1 MTRIDGAMT
10 SEDLAIGVETTTLAM
25 GMDQFERAQ
34 ARHGGLLD
42 GEGLVPIYLG
52 DALVPPR
59 AYTSWEA
66 IFHDL
71 AALRERIADRP
82 VDARRVFLDEMASS
96 LQAAARLFSGEAMSY
111 PDKLRELVGAPAEP
125 GLQARIDQL
134 TRDLDAALV
143 RAGVTGAD
151 LSGRVH
157 RWEADRAIDPSKLE
171 QVFAELLAAAKA
183 RTDAAI
189 FDTGDYEMRL
199 NAVADAPY
207 TARCGFKERRMDLNV
222 DNRFTRAAM
231 KHLVCH
237 EVFPGHATQLLYTLA
252 EVQAGRSPADALLC
266 TANAVT
272 GCVQEG
278 IGDQGVALIDWI
290 EDEDDEIHM
299 LLRTLKSAVQT
310 DAAWR
315 LMVLGEP
322 REAVADYLRTAAFG
336 QEAWVQGRL
345 NMAAHP
351 FRGPFIA
358 SYYAGNESVR
368 KVRER
373 VPAADRG
380 AFNAYLYGQ
389 VHSPDSLEMFSP
401 QAGRAN

>member
-1 MTRIDGAMT
+1 MAV
-10 SEDLAIGVETTTLAM
+10 SEDFAIGAEITAITM
-25 GMDQFERAQ
+25 GVDQFERAV
-34 ARHGGLLD
+34 ARSGGLLD

-52 DALVPPR
+52 GDLVPPR
-59 AYTSWEA
+59 DYASWPA
-66 IFHDL
+66 IFADL
-71 AALRERIADRP
+71 AALRVRIADLP
-82 VDARRVFLDEMASS
+82 ADARRVFLDEMASS
-96 LQAAARLFSGEAMSY
+96 LEAGARLFSGEPMSY
-111 PDKLRELVGAPAEP
+111 TDKLRDLVGAPAEP
-125 GLQARIDQL
+125 VGAERIEAL
-134 TRDLDAALV
+134 TRDLDAALT
-143 RAGVTGAD
+143 RAGVTGAE
-151 LSGRVH
+151 LSERVH
-157 RWEADRAIDPSKLE
+157 RWEADRAIDPAKLE
-171 QVFAELLAAAKA
+171 QVYAELLAAAKA

-199 NAVADAPY
+199 NAVSDVPY
-207 TARCGFKERRMDLNV
+207 TARCDFVERRMDLNV
-222 DNRFTRAAM
+222 ENRFTRAAM

-290 EDEDDEIHM
+290 EDQDDEIHM
-299 LLRTLKSAVQT
+299 ALRTLKSAVQT

-315 LMVLGEP
+315 LMVQGEA
-322 REAVADYLRTAAFG
+322 REVVADYLRTAAFG

-368 KVRER
+368 RVRER
-373 VPAADRG
+373 VSAADRG
-380 AFNAYLYGQ
+380 AFNAHLYGQ
-389 VHSPDSLEMFSP
+389 VHSPDSLAMFSP
-401 QAGRAN
+401 SNTSAH

>member
-1 MTRIDGAMT
+1 MV
-10 SEDLAIGVETTTLAM
+10 SEDFAIGTEITAVAM
-25 GMDQFERAQ
+25 GLDLFERTQ
-34 ARHGGLLD
+34 ARSGGLLD

-52 DALVPPR
+52 DDLVPPR
-59 AYTSWEA
+59 AYTAWRPL
-66 IFHDL
+66 FDDL
-71 AALRERIADRP
+71 AVLRERIADRP
-82 VDARRVFLDEMASS
+82 ADARRVFLEEMASS

-111 PDKLRELVGAPAEP
+111 ADKLRDLVGAPAEP
-125 GLQARIDQL
+125 VPEGRIDQL
-134 TRDLDAALV
+134 TRDLDVAL
-143 RAGVTGAD
+143 AGAGATGAD
-151 LSGRVH
+151 LSERVH
-157 RWEADRAIDPSKLE
+157 RWEADRAIDPAKLE
-171 QVFAELLAAAKA
+171 QGFAELLAAAKA
-183 RTDAAI
+183 RTDAMI

-199 NAVADAPY
+199 NGVSDAPY

-252 EVQAGRSPADALLC
+252 EVRAGRSPADALLC

-310 DAAWR
+310 TAAWR

-322 REAVADYLRTAAFG
+322 REVVADYLRTAAFG

-345 NMAAHP
+345 RMAEHP

-358 SYYAGNESVR
+358 SYYAGDESVR
-368 KVRER
+368 TVRER
-373 VPAADRG
+373 VGAADRG

-389 VHSPDSLEMFSP
+389 VHSPDSLEMFAPSTS
-401 QAGRAN
+401 GVN

>member
-1 MTRIDGAMT
+1 MT
-10 SEDLAIGVETTTLAM
+10 SEDLAIGTEITAVTM
-25 GMDQFERAQ
+25 GMDAFERAQ
-34 ARHGGLLD
+34 AISGGLLD

-52 DALVPPR
+52 GDLVRPR
-59 AYTSWEA
+59 DYSSWA
-66 IFHDL
+66 TIFDDL
-71 AALRERIADRP
+71 ASLRERISATP
-82 VDARRVFLDEMASS
+82 QDARRTFLQEMASS
-96 LQAAARLFSGEAMSY
+96 LQAAARLFSGEPMSY
-111 PDKLRELVGAPAEP
+111 PEKLRTLVGAPVAP
-125 GLQARIDQL
+125 VDAARIEEL
-134 TRDLDAALV
+134 TYALDAALV
-143 RAGVTGAD
+143 HAGIGGSD
-151 LSGRVH
+151 LGERVH
-157 RWEADRAIDPSKLE
+157 RWEADRALDPAKLE
-171 QVFAELLAAAKA
+171 DVFAELLAAAKR

-199 NAVADAPY
+199 NAVTDAPY
-207 TARCGFKERRMDLNV
+207 TARCGFVERRMDLNV

-310 DAAWR
+310 TAAWR
-315 LMVLGEP
+315 LMVQGEP
-322 REAVADYLRTAAFG
+322 RDVVADYLRTAAFG

-345 NMAAHP
+345 RMAEHP

-368 KVRER
+368 RVRER
-373 VPAADRG
+373 TAVADRR
-380 AFNAYLYGQ
+380 AFNHYLYGQ
-389 VHSPDSLEMFSP
+389 VHSPDSLELFTPSTV
-401 QAGRAN
+401 GLN

>member
-1 MTRIDGAMT
+1 MT
-10 SEDLAIGVETTTLAM
+10 SEDFAIGTEITAVTM
-25 GMDQFERAQ
+25 GVDAFERAQ
-34 ARHGGLLD
+34 AISGGLLD

-52 DALVPPR
+52 DELVR
-59 AYTSWEA
+59 ARDYTSWSA
-66 IFHDL
+66 VFDDL
-71 AALRERIADRP
+71 ARLSERIAATP
-82 VDARRVFLDEMASS
+82 AGARRVFLEEMASS
-96 LQAAARLFSGEAMSY
+96 LQVAARLFSGVPMSY
-111 PDKLRELVGAPAEP
+111 SDKVRELVGAPAAPVDE
-125 GLQARIDQL
+125 ARIEGL
-134 TRDLDAALV
+134 TRDLDAALT
-143 RAGVTGAD
+143 RAGVTGAG
-151 LSGRVH
+151 LSERVH
-157 RWEADRAIDPSKLE
+157 RWEADRAIDPAQLE
-171 QVFAELLAAAKA
+171 QVFTELLAAAKA
-183 RTDAAI
+183 RTDGSI

-199 NAVADAPY
+199 NAVSDAPY

-278 IGDQGVALIDWI
+278 IGDQGAALIDWI

-310 DAAWR
+310 TAAWR
-315 LMVLGEP
+315 MMVQGEP
-322 REAVADYLRTAAFG
+322 REVVADYLRTAAFG

-345 NMAAHP
+345 RMAEHP

-368 KVRER
+368 QVRER
-373 VPAADRG
+373 VPAAGRG

-389 VHSPDSLEMFSP
+389 VHSPDSLAMFSP
-401 QAGRAN
+401 STARAN

>member
-1 MTRIDGAMT
+1 MV
-10 SEDLAIGVETTTLAM
+10 SEDFAIGTEITAIAM
-25 GMDQFERAQ
+25 GLDQFERAQ
-34 ARHGGLLD
+34 AVSGGLLD

-52 DALVPPR
+52 DELVPPR
-59 AYTSWEA
+59 TYAGWPA
-66 IFHDL
+66 LFDNL
-71 AALRERIADRP
+71 AALRQRIALRP
-82 VDARRVFLDEMASS
+82 ADARRVFLDEMASS

-111 PDKLRELVGAPAEP
+111 PAKLRDLVGAPAEP
-125 GLQARIDQL
+125 VSKDCIDGL
-134 TRDLDAALV
+134 TRDLDAALA
-143 RAGVTGAD
+143 RAGVAGAD
-151 LSGRVH
+151 LSERVH
-157 RWEADRAIDPSKLE
+157 RWEAERAIDPARLE
-171 QVFAELLAAAKA
+171 AVFAELLAAAKA

-199 NAVADAPY
+199 NAVSDAPY

-222 DNRFTRAAM
+222 DNRFTRSAI

-252 EVQAGRSPADALLC
+252 EVQAERSPADALLC

-310 DAAWR
+310 TAAWK
-315 LMVLGEP
+315 LMVQGEP
-322 REAVADYLRTAAFG
+322 REIVADYLRTAAFG

-345 NMAAHP
+345 RMAEHP

-368 KVRER
+368 KVRVR
-373 VPAADRG
+373 TPAADRG

-401 QAGRAN
+401 STAGAN

>member
-1 MTRIDGAMT
+1 MV
-10 SEDLAIGVETTTLAM
+10 SEDFAIGTEITAVAM
-25 GMDQFERAQ
+25 GLDQFERVQAQ
-34 ARHGGLLD
+34 SGGLLD

-52 DALVPPR
+52 DDLVPPR
-59 AYTSWEA
+59 AYTAWA
-66 IFHDL
+66 AVLDDL
-71 AALRERIADRP
+71 AALRVRIAARP
-82 VDARRVFLDEMASS
+82 ADARRVFLDEMASS

-111 PDKLRELVGAPAEP
+111 PDKLRDLVGAPAEP
-125 GLQARIDQL
+125 VSGQRTDEL
-134 TRDLDAALV
+134 THDLDASLA
-143 RAGVTGAD
+143 RAGVAGAD
-151 LSGRVH
+151 LSERVH
-157 RWEADRAIDPSKLE
+157 RWEADRALDPAKLE

-183 RTDAAI
+183 RTDSVI
-189 FDTGDYEMRL
+189 CDTGDYEMRL
-199 NAVADAPY
+199 NAVTGVPY
-207 TARCGFKERRMDLNV
+207 TARCGFVERRMDLNV
-222 DNRFTRAAM
+222 DNRFTRAAI

-299 LLRTLKSAVQT
+299 VLRTLKSAVQT
-310 DAAWR
+310 TAAWR

-322 REAVADYLRTAAFG
+322 REVVADYLRTAAFG

-368 KVRER
+368 MVRER
-373 VPAADRG
+373 VGAADRG

-389 VHSPDSLEMFSP
+389 VHSPGSLEMFSP
-401 QAGRAN
+401 ASAGMN

>member
-1 MTRIDGAMT
+1 
-10 SEDLAIGVETTTLAM
+10 
-25 GMDQFERAQ
+25 
-34 ARHGGLLD
+34 
-42 GEGLVPIYLG
+42 
-52 DALVPPR
+52 
-59 AYTSWEA
+59 
-66 IFHDL
+66 
-71 AALRERIADRP
+71 
-82 VDARRVFLDEMASS
+82 
-96 LQAAARLFSGEAMSY
+96 MSY
-111 PDKLRELVGAPAEP
+111 SDKVRELVGAPAAPVDE
-125 GLQARIDQL
+125 ARIEGL
-134 TRDLDAALV
+134 TRDLDAALT
-143 RAGVTGAD
+143 RAGVTGAG
-151 LSGRVH
+151 LSERVH
-157 RWEADRAIDPSKLE
+157 RWEADRAIDPAQLE
-171 QVFAELLAAAKA
+171 QVFTELLAAAKA
-183 RTDAAI
+183 RTDGSI

-199 NAVADAPY
+199 NAVSDAPY

-299 LLRTLKSAVQT
+299 LLRPLKSAVQT
-310 DAAWR
+310 TAAWR
-315 LMVLGEP
+315 MMVQGEP
-322 REAVADYLRTAAFG
+322 REVVADYLRTAAFG

-345 NMAAHP
+345 RMAEHP

-368 KVRER
+368 QVRER
-373 VPAADRG
+373 VPAAGRGRVQRLPLRAGPQPRQPGHVLPLDREG
-380 AFNAYLYGQ
+380 VL
-389 VHSPDSLEMFSP
+389 M
-401 QAGRAN
+401 AGRPGAGQPGPGKLGVGLVGAHTWAEKAHLPGYAAHERVELAAICDVERDRAEAMAAKFGAGGGLHRRARPAGRP

>member
-1 MTRIDGAMT
+1 MT
-10 SEDLAIGVETTTLAM
+10 SEDFAIGTEITAVTM
-25 GMDQFERAQ
+25 GVDAFERAQ
-34 ARHGGLLD
+34 AVSGGLLD

-52 DALVPPR
+52 DDLVRPR
-59 AYTSWEA
+59 EYSGWASV
-66 IFHDL
+66 FDDL
-71 AALRERIADRP
+71 AALRARIAARP
-82 VDARRVFLDEMASS
+82 EDARRMFLDEMASS
-96 LQAAARLFSGEAMSY
+96 LQAATRLFSGEPMSY
-111 PDKLRELVGAPAEP
+111 PDKLRDLVGAPAAPVDE
-125 GLQARIDQL
+125 ARIEEL
-134 TRDLDAALV
+134 TRAVEAALT
-143 RAGVTGAD
+143 RAGVAGSD
-151 LSGRVH
+151 LSQRVH
-157 RWEADRAIDPSKLE
+157 RWEADRAIEPAKLE
-171 QVFAELLAAAKA
+171 HVFAELLAAAKA
-183 RTDAAI
+183 RTDAMI
-189 FDTGDYEMRL
+189 FDTGDYEMQL
-199 NAVADAPY
+199 NAVSDAPY

-237 EVFPGHATQLLYTLA
+237 EVFPGHATQLLYTLE
-252 EVQAGRSPADALLC
+252 EVRSGRSPADALLC

-310 DAAWR
+310 TAAWR

-322 REAVADYLRTAAFG
+322 REVVADYLRTAAFG

-345 NMAAHP
+345 RMAEHP

-368 KVRER
+368 QVRER
-373 VPAADRG
+373 VSAAERG

-389 VHSPDSLEMFSP
+389 VHSPDSLAMFS
-401 QAGRAN
+401 ASTARAN